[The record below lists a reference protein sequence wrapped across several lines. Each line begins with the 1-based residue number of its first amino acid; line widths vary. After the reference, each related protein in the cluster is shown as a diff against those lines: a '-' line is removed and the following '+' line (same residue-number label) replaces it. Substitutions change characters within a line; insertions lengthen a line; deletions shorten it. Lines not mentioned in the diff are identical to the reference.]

1 MCVNEKIGRRGRGT
15 RVHADLPIEQ
25 SSEIKRLQ
33 GCINDLVSVLSL
45 PAVWTAH
52 ETSHI
57 ATTLL
62 DVLLR
67 TLRLDFAYL
76 RTSAQPDC
84 SPEHWSRSASPARP
98 DRDTDTLGRALERH
112 LAAAEPIAVD
122 RLAGVSDTGPVSIAV
137 VALGIHDTV
146 ATFVAGSERPD
157 FPTEAERLVLQVA
170 TNQAAV
176 ALIEARR
183 IMRLQDDAN
192 TRIHHGE
199 QELRMLLD
207 SVPHLIGAVSP
218 DGKMLLMNRAATTY
232 LGTPVE
238 DGVAAQQWRERFY
251 HPSDREDMQ
260 RNVQRALA
268 EGVPQEGEARIRR
281 HDGEYRW
288 FLVRH
293 EALRDSQGGLIRL
306 YAAATDIH
314 ERKAEED
321 RIRGEN
327 LALREEVDKASMFE
341 EIVGVSPP
349 LREVLSQ
356 VARVAPTGS
365 TVLIT
370 GETGTGKE
378 LIARAIHKRS
388 PRSARAFIAVNCA
401 ALPTS
406 LIASELFGHEKGA
419 FTGAVQSRQGRF
431 ELADGGTVFL
441 DEIGDLPPEAQVMLL
456 RVLQEREFER
466 VGGGRPIRADVRVI
480 AATNQNLATAVS
492 EKTFR
497 ADLYYRLNVFPIE
510 MPPLRERRADI
521 SLLVEYF
528 GHRIARRMGKRLS
541 GIDKKTLQLLE
552 RYDWPGNVR
561 ELQNIVERGVIVS
574 DSGTLLINER
584 WLSDQ
589 GTRPSLDPGGAKSL
603 ADQERDAIQSALAA
617 SKGRIA
623 GPFGAATR
631 LGIPPT
637 TLESK
642 IKALAIDKRRYKTT

>member
-1 MCVNEKIGRRGRGT
+1 VNAEP
-15 RVHADLPIEQ
+15 PIEQ

-45 PAVWTAH
+45 PAVWTGH

-57 ATTLL
+57 AATLL
-62 DVLLR
+62 DVLVR
-67 TLRLDFAYL
+67 ILRLDFAYL
-76 RTSAQPDC
+76 RTSARPGC
-84 SPEHWSRSASPARP
+84 PSEHWSRAAGPACP

-112 LAAAEPIAVD
+112 LAATEPIVVN
-122 RLAGVSDTGPVSIAV
+122 RLPGVSDSGPVSIAV

-176 ALIEARR
+176 ALIEAQRV
-183 IMRLQDDAN
+183 MRLQDDAN

-218 DGKMLLMNRAATTY
+218 DGRMLLMNRAATTY

-251 HPSDREDMQ
+251 HPSDRENML
-260 RNVQRALA
+260 RNVQRALT
-268 EGVPQEGEARIRR
+268 EGVAQEGEARIRR

-356 VARVAPTGS
+356 VARVAPTDS

-378 LIARAIHKRS
+378 LVARAIHKRS

-401 ALPTS
+401 ALPAS

-441 DEIGDLPPEAQVMLL
+441 DEIGDLPLEAQVMLL

-466 VGGGRPIRADVRVI
+466 VGGSRPIRADVRVI

-492 EKTFR
+492 DKTFR

-552 RYDWPGNVR
+552 QYDWPGNVR

-589 GTRPSLDPGGAKSL
+589 AARPSPDPLGARSL
-603 ADQERDAIQSALAA
+603 VDQERDAIQSALAA

-642 IKALAIDKRRYKTT
+642 IKALAIDKRRYKAT